1 MKSVLVLLAFIAS
14 GIQEAPITGHPSPA
28 YERRGAVHREI
39 AESSPFAREVIQQ
52 VAPEPG
58 IQFKN
63 TASNSPQP
71 FIAIRAVIHN
81 ISDHELV
88 YVNPQQ
94 FYDVFNSKTGERAP
108 TTDTGCYVNFFL
120 DCYTPTL
127 PRGIPSTGPPKDVIP
142 AHGSKNLMVGYLDM
156 DYQLAPGTYTVVGY
170 YCATQREGP
179 ECFKSNKI
187 TISIPE
193 PTK

>member
-1 MKSVLVLLAFIAS
+1 MKSVLVLLALVAS
-14 GIQEAPITGHPSPA
+14 YIQEPPITGHPSPA
-28 YERRGAVHREI
+28 YERSGAVHREI

-52 VAPEPG
+52 VVPKPG
-58 IQFKN
+58 NQFKI
-63 TASNSPQP
+63 S
-71 FIAIRAVIHN
+71 IRAVIHN
-81 ISDHELV
+81 ISNHELV
-88 YVNPQQ
+88 YVNPAQ
-94 FYDVFNSKTGERAP
+94 FYDVFNIKTGERAP
-108 TTDTGCYVNFFL
+108 TTAAGCYGNFFL

-142 AHGSKNLMVGYLDM
+142 VHGSIENVKAGNLDM
-156 DYQLAPGTYTVVGY
+156 FYQLTPGPYTVVGY

-187 TISIPE
+187 TITIPE